1 MKYTFT
7 VSPLSEDSMIK
18 EARTFDFIN
27 ENQAKAVKE
36 AFDICR
42 YKLEAEV
49 SDVQQVI
56 DEKDK
61 VKFLERISVSFDA
74 ETDGDY
80 GFRNDDFSKYMER
93 MSGKDK
99 EYSYT
104 KPHCFSFCI
113 RYVCDGKAND
123 YDAKMQARD
132 FIENIVRHIDFG
144 HLHLMKNFYDMYDKA
159 RNWIFNNTSEN
170 EFYWNLSGNYE
181 GTELRVYREYIECAN

>member
-1 MKYTFT
+1 MRYAFT
-7 VSPLSEDSMIK
+7 VSPLTEDSMIK
-18 EARTFDFIN
+18 EARTFDFLN
-27 ENQAKAVKE
+27 ELQAQAVKK

-49 SDVQQVI
+49 SDIQQI
-56 DEKDK
+56 LDDADK
-61 VKFLERISVSFDA
+61 ATFLERISISFDG

-80 GFRNDDFSKYMER
+80 GFRNADFAKTMEQF
-93 MSGKDK
+93 SGKDK

-113 RYVCDGKAND
+113 KYVCDGKADD

-132 FIENIVRHIDFG
+132 FIENVVRYLDFG
-144 HLHLMKNFYDMYDKA
+144 HLFLMKNFYDMYEKA
-159 RNWIFNNTSEN
+159 TKWIFNATSEK

-181 GTELRVYREYIECAN
+181 GTELRIYREFIKCAK